1 MRPARILAAVV
12 AMSSVTHAISDAFD
26 NIHGLADV
34 KEVLFG
40 RQDNNNNNNNNNDNN
55 DNNDNKS
62 TDAPASTPAP
72 KPTGDNNN
80 NNNNNSDNNDNKTSD
95 NNDNKSGDNNDNKT
109 ASDSK
114 ETGTPTGK
122 ASGSKTTKKPTKST
136 TFDPRLPAGGITMVT
151 PDALAGSQY
160 YKVGDYITF
169 AWNYTSLSVTPTAID
184 VLASCTANQATYTIS
199 VNMSSTETQV
209 VWNTKETPEGQ
220 APFLT
225 ENYQLLIYDA
235 NSTVTAPPRAGY
247 LGAFSGFTFG
257 MYLPQPYTSLQDGW
271 TCPNCNAA
279 LSNLERMTLT
289 TMLFTCGT
297 TVGSLVYFTY
307 QFGLW

>member
-26 NIHGLADV
+26 NIHGLAEA
-34 KEVLFG
+34 KEALFG
-40 RQDNNNNNNNNNDNN
+40 RQNDNNNNNNNNNDNS
-55 DNNDNKS
+55 KS
-62 TDAPASTPAP
+62 DTPTSTPAP

-80 NNNNNSDNNDNKTSD
+80 NDNNDN
-95 NNDNKSGDNNDNKT
+95 NNNDDNKSGDNNSKT
-109 ASDSK
+109 ESQPK

-122 ASGSKTTKKPTKST
+122 ESGSKTTKKPSKST
-136 TFDPRLPAGGITMVT
+136 SFDPRLPAGGITMVT
-151 PDALAGSQY
+151 PDALAGSQF
-160 YKVGDYITF
+160 YKVGDWITF

-184 VLASCTANQATYTIS
+184 VLASCTANQATYTIA
-199 VNMSSTETQV
+199 VNMSASETKV
-209 VWNTKETPEGQ
+209 LWNTGETPQGQ

-225 ENYQLLIYDA
+225 ENYKLLIYDS
-235 NSTVTAPPRAGY
+235 NLTATAAPRAGY
-247 LGAFSGFTFG
+247 LGAFSAFTFG

-271 TCPNCNAA
+271 TCPNCNSA
-279 LSNLERMTLT
+279 LSHLERMTLS

-297 TVGSLVYFTY
+297 TVGSLLYFTY